1 VERLKGIGVSSGIAS
16 GPALVAIQR
25 TQVIRFPIAPDR
37 VARELS
43 ALERARRR
51 SHEQLQQIRRRISEL
66 KGSDL
71 AAIFDAQLLML
82 DDPVLVGRAADL
94 IAAERVNAEWA
105 VQRAFDEISAVFND
119 VEDPYLHERKG
130 DLHDVAGR
138 LRMNLRGEMGG
149 ARDLLQ
155 DLDSPCVLVADE
167 LTPSVVAQLDWT
179 RILGF
184 ATDAGSRTYHT
195 AILARSLGVPA
206 VVGLHDVSQRIPA
219 GASVIIDGDSGD
231 LIIDPTPAD
240 RQEAEARTRL
250 QRTRRMT
257 PTAEGPTL
265 TSDGVRVQLH
275 ANIERMDDVSMALAS
290 GAEGIGLYR
299 SEFLLVGGPPDL
311 AGEDEQYE
319 VYRHVVENMTP
330 RPVTI
335 RTFDIDERQIARP
348 LVDTALDARWF
359 PDAERT
365 GHAGLRGIRFGL
377 AQPAIFKT
385 QLRALL
391 RAAAHGSL
399 RIMFPFV
406 SSVQEV
412 RAARALLA
420 EARGELEARGA
431 AAGRADV
438 GIMIEV
444 PSAAFT
450 ASLLARE
457 VDFFTIGTNDLIQ
470 YTLAV
475 DRTDE
480 RVSDR
485 YEPLHPAVL
494 RLIRQVRRGAVR
506 QGIPVAVC
514 GEMASDPLL
523 LRLLVGCGL
532 TEFSMTPGALLM
544 ARRVVSETGAGD
556 MARIAARVMTLGTVE
571 EIERVLV
578 EYFGRNGGSGSP
590 KASQREGGPGT
601 PEHPGGEG
609 GRQEVGTK

>member
-1 VERLKGIGVSSGIAS
+1 MERLTGIGVSPGIAV

-37 VARELS
+37 VSRELS
-43 ALERARRR
+43 ALERARVR
-51 SHEQLQQIRRRISEL
+51 SHEQVEQIRRRILAL

-82 DDPVLVGRAADL
+82 DDPMLVGRAAT
-94 IAAERVNAEWA
+94 IVCEERVNAEWA
-105 VQRAFDEISAVFND
+105 VQRALDEIAAIFND
-119 VEDPYLHERKG
+119 VDDPYLRERKG

-138 LRMNLRGEMGG
+138 LRMNLRDEKGG

-155 DLDSPCVLVADE
+155 DLDTPCVLIADE

-179 RILGF
+179 RIRGF

-206 VVGLHDVSQRIPA
+206 IVGLHDACVRVPP
-219 GASVIIDGDSGD
+219 GAYVIVDGESGA
-231 LIIDPTPAD
+231 LTIDPTPAA
-240 RQEAEARTRL
+240 RIEAEARGRETRHSVHASRSAHGPVYTRDGIRIVL
-250 QRTRRMT
+250 Q
-257 PTAEGPTL
+257 
-265 TSDGVRVQLH
+265 
-275 ANIERMDDVSMALAS
+275 ANIERADDVAPAVSA

-299 SEFLLVGGPPDL
+299 SEFMLVGGPPDM
-311 AGEDEQYE
+311 AAEDEQYH
-319 VYRHVVENMTP
+319 VYRQLVERMAP

-335 RTFDIDERQIARP
+335 RTFDIDERQLARP
-348 LVDTALDARWF
+348 LVDAALDARWF
-359 PDAERT
+359 PEHERV

-385 QLRALL
+385 QLRAVL
-391 RAAAHGSL
+391 RAAAHGSV
-399 RIMFPFV
+399 RILFPFV

-412 RAARALLA
+412 RSARALLA
-420 EARGELEARGA
+420 EAQGELRARGIDTPA
-431 AAGRADV
+431 LPV

-450 ASLLARE
+450 AALLARE

-485 YEPLHPAVL
+485 YEPLHPAIL
-494 RLIRQVRRGAVR
+494 RLIRQVRRGAIR
-506 QGIPVAVC
+506 RGISVSVC

-523 LRLLVGCGL
+523 LRLLIGCGL
-532 TEFSMTPGALLM
+532 TDFSMTPGAIPV
-544 ARRVVSETGAGD
+544 ARRVVEETHVGD
-556 MARIAARVMTLGTVE
+556 MARVAARVLTLGTVDD
-571 EIERVLV
+571 IEQVL
-578 EYFGRNGGSGSP
+578 
-590 KASQREGGPGT
+590 REAFSDAMKT
-601 PEHPGGEG
+601 PEVNS
-609 GRQEVGTK
+609 R

>member
-1 VERLKGIGVSSGIAS
+1 LKGIGVSSGVAI

-43 ALERARRR
+43 ALDRARAR
-51 SHEQLQQIRRRISEL
+51 SRDQLMQIRERIARGRGGE
-66 KGSDL
+66 L

-82 DDPVLVGRAADL
+82 DDPMLVGRAASVVCE
-94 IAAERVNAEWA
+94 ERVNAEWA
-105 VQRAFDEISAVFND
+105 VQLALDEIAAVFDD
-119 VEDPYLHERKG
+119 VKDPYLHERKG

-138 LRMNLRGEMGG
+138 LRMNLRDEKGG

-155 DLDSPCVLVADE
+155 DLDTPCVLIADE

-179 RILGF
+179 RIRGF

-206 VVGLHDVSQRIPA
+206 AVGLHDLSQRVPP
-219 GASVIIDGDSGD
+219 GASVIVDGDSGEV
-231 LIIDPTPAD
+231 IVEPSPAD
-240 RQEAEARTRL
+240 RQEAEVRARLKVAPPVVRAIDGPLRTR
-250 QRTRRMT
+250 
-257 PTAEGPTL
+257 
-265 TSDGVRVQLH
+265 DGVEVMLQ
-275 ANIERMDDVSMALAS
+275 ANIERPEDVSAALAA

-299 SEFLLVGGPPDL
+299 SEFMLVGGPPDM
-311 AGEDEQYE
+311 AAEDEQYH
-319 VYRHVVENMTP
+319 VYRQLVERMAP
-330 RPVTI
+330 KPVTI
-335 RTFDIDERQIARP
+335 RTFDIDERQLDRP
-348 LVDTALDARWF
+348 LVDAALDARWF
-359 PDAERT
+359 PEQERAQRV

-377 AQPAIFKT
+377 AQPHILKT
-385 QLRALL
+385 QVRALL
-391 RAAAHGSL
+391 RAAAHGPL

-412 RAARALLA
+412 RTARTLIEQARQELV
-420 EARGELEARGA
+420 ARGLTAPE
-431 AAGRADV
+431 V
-438 GIMIEV
+438 PIGIMIEV

-494 RLIRQVRRGAVR
+494 RLLRAVRRDAAR
-506 QGIPVAVC
+506 RGIPVSVC

-523 LRLLVGCGL
+523 LRLLLGCGL
-532 TEFSMTPGALLM
+532 SAFSMTPGALAI
-544 ARRVVSETGAGD
+544 ARRVVQETS
-556 MARIAARVMTLGTVE
+556 AAEMRQVAAKVLTLGTVE
-571 EIERVLV
+571 EIERFLTESFATVS
-578 EYFGRNGGSGSP
+578 R
-590 KASQREGGPGT
+590 
-601 PEHPGGEG
+601 
-609 GRQEVGTK
+609 

>member
-1 VERLKGIGVSSGIAS
+1 MERLKGIGVSSGVAI

-43 ALERARRR
+43 ALDRARAR
-51 SHEQLQQIRRRISEL
+51 SREQLLQIRERIAKG

-82 DDPVLVGRAADL
+82 DDPMLVGRAATVVCE
-94 IAAERVNAEWA
+94 ERVNAEWA
-105 VQRAFDEISAVFND
+105 VQRALDEIAAVFDD
-119 VEDPYLHERKG
+119 VKDPYLHERKG

-138 LRMNLRGEMGG
+138 LRMNLRDEKGA

-155 DLDSPCVLVADE
+155 DLDTPCVLIADE
-167 LTPSVVAQLDWT
+167 LTPSVVAQLDWS
-179 RILGF
+179 RIRGF

-206 VVGLHDVSQRIPA
+206 AVGLHDLTQRIPP
-219 GASVIIDGDSGD
+219 GASVMVDGESGEVV
-231 LIIDPTPAD
+231 IEPSPAD
-240 RQEAEARTRL
+240 RQQAESRARLKLSVPEARV
-250 QRTRRMT
+250 
-257 PTAEGPTL
+257 AEGPLLTADGIEVTL
-265 TSDGVRVQLH
+265 Q
-275 ANIERMDDVSMALAS
+275 ANIERAEDVATAVAA

-299 SEFLLVGGPPDL
+299 SEFMLVGGPPDM
-311 AGEDEQYE
+311 AAEDEQYH
-319 VYRHVVENMTP
+319 VYRQLVERMAP
-330 RPVTI
+330 LPVTI
-335 RTFDIDERQIARP
+335 RTFDIDERQLDRP
-348 LVDTALDARWF
+348 LVDAALDARWF
-359 PDAERT
+359 PEQERAQRV

-377 AQPAIFKT
+377 AQPHIFKT
-385 QLRALL
+385 QVRAVL
-391 RAAAHGSL
+391 RAAAHATLSSGTPAGRSSV

-412 RAARALLA
+412 RTARTLIDQ
-420 EARGELEARGA
+420 AREELRERGFTA
-431 AAGRADV
+431 PDV
-438 GIMIEV
+438 PIGIMIEV

-494 RLIRQVRRGAVR
+494 RLLRAVRRGAALR
-506 QGIPVAVC
+506 GIPVSVC

-523 LRLLVGCGL
+523 LRLLLGCGL
-532 TEFSMTPGALLM
+532 TTFSMTPGALAI
-544 ARRVVSETGAGD
+544 ARRVVRETSVGE
-556 MARIAARVMTLGTVE
+556 MRQIAARVLTLGTVE
-571 EIERVLV
+571 EIERFLTESFATV
-578 EYFGRNGGSGSP
+578 S
-590 KASQREGGPGT
+590 K
-601 PEHPGGEG
+601 
-609 GRQEVGTK
+609 

>member
-1 VERLKGIGVSSGIAS
+1 VERLKGIGVSSGVAI

-43 ALERARRR
+43 ALDRARAR
-51 SHEQLQQIRRRISEL
+51 SHDQLVQIRERIAKS

-82 DDPVLVGRAADL
+82 DDPMLVGRAASVVCE
-94 IAAERVNAEWA
+94 ERVNAEWA
-105 VQRAFDEISAVFND
+105 VQRALDEIAVVFDD
-119 VEDPYLHERKG
+119 VKDPYLHERKG

-138 LRMNLRGEMGG
+138 LRMNLRDEKGG

-155 DLDSPCVLVADE
+155 DLDTPCVLIADE

-179 RILGF
+179 RIRGF

-206 VVGLHDVSQRIPA
+206 AVGLHDLSRRIPP
-219 GASVIIDGDSGD
+219 GASILVDGDTGEVIIEPSA
-231 LIIDPTPAD
+231 TD
-240 RQEAEARTRL
+240 RQEAEARARL
-250 QRTRRMT
+250 KSAPEAIRTI
-257 PTAEGPTL
+257 EGPLQTA
-265 TSDGVRVQLH
+265 DGVEVTLQ
-275 ANIERMDDVSMALAS
+275 ANIERSEDVSAAVAA

-299 SEFLLVGGPPDL
+299 SEFMLVGGPPDM
-311 AGEDEQYE
+311 AAEEEQYH
-319 VYRHVVENMTP
+319 VYRQLVEGMAP
-330 RPVTI
+330 KPVTI
-335 RTFDIDERQIARP
+335 RTFDIDERQLDRP
-348 LVDTALDARWF
+348 LVDAALDARWF
-359 PDAERT
+359 PEQERAQRL

-377 AQPAIFKT
+377 AQPHIFKT
-385 QLRALL
+385 QVRALL
-391 RAAAHGSL
+391 RAAAHGPL

-412 RAARALLA
+412 RTARTLIDQ
-420 EARGELEARGA
+420 ARQELEARGITA
-431 AAGRADV
+431 PDV
-438 GIMIEV
+438 PIGIMIEV

-494 RLIRQVRRGAVR
+494 RLLRAVRRGAAR
-506 QGIPVAVC
+506 RGIPVAVC

-523 LRLLVGCGL
+523 LRLLLGCGL
-532 TEFSMTPGALLM
+532 FAFSMTPGALAM
-544 ARRVVSETGAGD
+544 ARRVVQETN
-556 MARIAARVMTLGTVE
+556 AAEMRQVAAKVLTLATVD
-571 EIERVLV
+571 EIERFLTESFATV
-578 EYFGRNGGSGSP
+578 S
-590 KASQREGGPGT
+590 K
-601 PEHPGGEG
+601 
-609 GRQEVGTK
+609 

>member
-1 VERLKGIGVSSGIAS
+1 VERLKGIGVSSGVAS

-51 SHEQLQQIRRRISEL
+51 SHEQLQQIRRRIAEL

-94 IAAERVNAEWA
+94 IATERVNAEWA

-206 VVGLHDVSQRIPA
+206 VVGLHDVSRRIPA

-250 QRTRRMT
+250 QRTRRTT
-257 PTAEGPTL
+257 PAEEGPTL
-265 TSDGVRVQLH
+265 TTDGVRVQLH
-275 ANIERMDDVSMALAS
+275 ANIERSDDVAMALAS

-377 AQPAIFKT
+377 AQPTIFKT

-431 AAGRADV
+431 LAGRVDV

-523 LRLLVGCGL
+523 LRLLIGCGL

-578 EYFGRNGGSGSP
+578 EYFGRDGRSGSP
-590 KASQREGGPGT
+590 KSSS
-601 PEHPGGEG
+601 GEG